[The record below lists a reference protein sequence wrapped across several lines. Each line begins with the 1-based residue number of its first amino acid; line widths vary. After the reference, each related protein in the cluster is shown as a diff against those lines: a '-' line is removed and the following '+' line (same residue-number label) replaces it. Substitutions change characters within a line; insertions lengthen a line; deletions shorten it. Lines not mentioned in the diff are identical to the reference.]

1 MKRRLRVWGGLF
13 ICLALVVSARVQ
25 AGIPEKPELVL
36 AVGGKTTLYYLPLTI
51 AERLGYFKDEG
62 LSVEIQ
68 DFPGGAK
75 ALQALIGGS
84 ADVVSGAYEH
94 TIVMQT
100 LAQKLQAFVL
110 QGTNPGISL
119 GVSKE
124 HAASYS
130 WPKDLKG
137 WRVGVSAPGSSTHM
151 LVNHL
156 LASVGLTPDDV
167 SIVGVG
173 TGAQAVAAM
182 RSGRLDAISNVD
194 PVMMLLEK
202 QGAIKIVHETTTVR
216 GAREVF
222 GGSLPAGCLYA
233 KKTFVE
239 QNPNTVQALTNAMV
253 RALKWLQRATPEDV
267 AAAVPPEY
275 LLGDRAL
282 YLDAFLRVK
291 PLYSTDGQ
299 INKKMVD
306 MSYQVLL
313 KHNQAV
319 RRAPVLFLSETY
331 TNDFVQSALQKY
343 H

>member
-1 MKRRLRVWGGLF
+1 MRRGTKLWIGWLVAVG
-13 ICLALVVSARVQ
+13 LALSVAAHAASL
-25 AGIPEKPELVL
+25 EKPSLVL

-51 AERLGYFKDEG
+51 AEQLGYFKEEG

-119 GVSKE
+119 GV
-124 HAASYS
+124 ATARAGSYS

-137 WRVGVSAPGSSTHM
+137 WRVGVSAPGSSTQM

-182 RSGRLDAISNVD
+182 KSGRLDAISNVD

-202 QGAIKIVHETTTVR
+202 QGFIKIVHETTTAR
-216 GAREVF
+216 GAWEVF

-233 KKTFVE
+233 KKSFVE
-239 QNPNTVQALTNAMV
+239 ANPNTVQALTNAMV

-267 AAAVPPEY
+267 AGAVPPEY

-282 YLDAFLRVK
+282 YLDAFTRVK
-291 PLYSTDGQ
+291 PIYSTDGL
-299 INKKMVD
+299 ISKKAVD

-313 KHNQAV
+313 KHNAAV
-319 RRAPVLFLSETY
+319 RRAPVLFLNDTY
-331 TNDFVQSALQKY
+331 TNQFVETALKKY
-343 H
+343 K

>member
-1 MKRRLRVWGGLF
+1 MTRLATWVRALGFIALTLGVVHAAPEQSRVA
-13 ICLALVVSARVQ
+13 I
-25 AGIPEKPELVL
+25 

-62 LSVEIQ
+62 LEVEIS

-75 ALQALIGGS
+75 ALQSLIGGS

-110 QGTNPGISL
+110 QGTNPGLAL
-119 GVSKE
+119 GVAK
-124 HAASYS
+124 ARAGQYK

-137 WRVGVSAPGSSTHM
+137 WTVGVSAPGSSTHM

-156 LASVGLTPDDV
+156 LNSVGLTPDDV

-173 TGAQAVAAM
+173 TGAQAVAAVK
-182 RSGRLDAISNVD
+182 SGKLDALSSVD

-202 QGAIKIVHETTTVR
+202 QGLIVIVAETTTAK

-222 GGSLPAGCLYA
+222 GGSLPAASLYA
-233 KKTFVE
+233 KKDWIE
-239 QNPNTVQALTNAMV
+239 KHPGTVQALANAIV
-253 RALKWLQRATPEDV
+253 HALKWLQTATPEQV
-267 AAAVPPEY
+267 ADAVPPEY
-275 LLGDRAL
+275 LLGDRQL
-282 YLDAFLRVK
+282 YMDAFQRVR
-291 PLYSTDGQ
+291 LTYSPDGVIPDKAVKQ
-299 INKKMVD
+299 
-306 MSYQVLL
+306 SYQVLL

-319 RRAPVLFLSETY
+319 RRAPVLFLNDTY
-331 TNDFVQSALQKY
+331 TNVFVQQANKRFQ
-343 H
+343 